1 MSVSFEVYMIVGM
14 LFFDSVVL
22 ALISLDMSNIY
33 RALDRI
39 AREIKEK
46 QL

>member
-1 MSVSFEVYMIVGM
+1 MSFVVYIIVGM
-14 LFFDSVVL
+14 FCFDSIVL

-33 RALDRI
+33 RALDQI

-46 QL
+46 KL